1 MDILKKHYVYL
12 KYIAAIVTIIIAGIL
27 ALKDSAAW
35 GWFLFAGA
43 VIACS
48 ENKDD
53 KEKSDDSKK

>member
-12 KYIAAIVTIIIAGIL
+12 KYIAAMVTIVIAGVL

-35 GWFLFAGA
+35 GWFLFAGV

-48 ENKDD
+48 EQEND
-53 KEKSDDSKK
+53 KEKSDDDKK